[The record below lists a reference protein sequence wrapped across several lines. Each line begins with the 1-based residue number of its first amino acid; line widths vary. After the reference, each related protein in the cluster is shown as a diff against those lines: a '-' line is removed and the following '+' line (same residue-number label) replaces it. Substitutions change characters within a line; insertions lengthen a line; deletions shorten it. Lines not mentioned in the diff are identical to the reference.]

1 MQKLITSGVGGKDQ
15 FTFRIS
21 QLRESPQFRDF
32 KEQITFS
39 NHGDD
44 DLPDLWFDL
53 GFVEFVKDNYSNP
66 FYPLIC
72 TNLSGRI
79 QRSLQRSPE
88 SFDARQ
94 SMSSFLAGAGG
105 VLMVDGVVVEKP
117 ISDDQS
123 KYINSLEIRL
133 RSSEQDV
140 KHKEAQVLS
149 LQTKLD
155 KQVITLPGWFD

>member
-1 MQKLITSGVGGKDQ
+1 LQKLITSGVGGKDQ

-53 GFVEFVKDNYSNP
+53 GFVEFVKDNYSKP
-66 FYPLIC
+66 IIPLLFS
-72 TNLSGRI
+72 NLSGRI

-94 SMSSFLAGAGG
+94 STSSCFLGSRGG
-105 VLMVDGVVVEKP
+105 
-117 ISDDQS
+117 
-123 KYINSLEIRL
+123 
-133 RSSEQDV
+133 
-140 KHKEAQVLS
+140 
-149 LQTKLD
+149 
-155 KQVITLPGWFD
+155 